1 MRLMQFAHFIA
12 KDGTRI
18 AFRHIRPDDKG
29 RLSAALGRLSPESRH
44 RRFLVP
50 KPRFSSSEL
59 RYLTEIDG
67 FDHVAIV
74 AVSAEDPDTFYGVA
88 RFVRLTDDPETAEA
102 AIVVADSL
110 QGRGLGRELG
120 RRLADEA
127 RARGVRRFT
136 ATLLGTNGA
145 SHRLFEAISERVSAR
160 YGGGLEEL
168 VAELEPPLA
177 A

>member
-1 MRLMQFAHFIA
+1 MRLAHH
-12 KDGTRI
+12 KLEDGTRI
-18 AFRHIRPDDKG
+18 LFRHIRPDDKG
-29 RLSAALGRLSPESRH
+29 RLSVGLQRLSPESRH

-88 RFVRLTDDPETAEA
+88 RFVRLKDDPQTAEA
-102 AIVVADSL
+102 AIVVADPL
-110 QGRGLGRELG
+110 QGKGLGS
-120 RRLADEA
+120 RLMQALVEESSRVGIKRLSALMAEDNEAIARLLAKVPARFERDEHHD
-127 RARGVRRFT
+127 GVR
-136 ATLLGTNGA
+136 
-145 SHRLFEAISERVSAR
+145 EVVVS
-160 YGGGLEEL
+160 L
-168 VAELEPPLA
+168 LA

>member
-1 MRLMQFAHFIA
+1 ME
-12 KDGTRI
+12 RI
-18 AFRHIRPDDKG
+18 LFRHIQPDDKG
-29 RLSAALGRLSPESRH
+29 RLAAGLARLSPESRR
-44 RRFLVP
+44 RRFLMP

-74 AVSAEDPDTFYGVA
+74 AIPFDDPDTFIAVG
-88 RFVRLTDDPETAEA
+88 RFVRLREDPEAAEVA
-102 AIVVADSL
+102 VVVGDPF

-127 RARGVRRFT
+127 RARGVRRFR
-136 ATLLGTNGA
+136 ATLLGDNVA
-145 SHRLFEAISERVSAR
+145 AHRLFASISARLEERVE
-160 YGGGLEEL
+160 GGVREV
-168 VAELEPPLA
+168 VAELA

>member
-1 MRLMQFAHFIA
+1 MLPPIL
-12 KDGTRI
+12 
-18 AFRHIRPDDKG
+18 FRHIRPDDKG
-29 RLSAALGRLSPESRH
+29 RLAEGLARMSPESRR
-44 RRFLVP
+44 RRFLMP

-74 AVSAEDPDTFYGVA
+74 AVSAEDPDVFYGVA
-88 RFVRLTDDPETAEA
+88 RFVRWQDDPEAAEA
-102 AIVVADSL
+102 AIVVADPL

-127 RARGVRRFT
+127 RERGVKRFT
-136 ATLLGTNGA
+136 ATLLGENVA
-145 SHRLFEAISERVSAR
+145 AHRLFASISGRLEAR
-160 YGGGLEEL
+160 YDHGLEEL
-168 VAELEPPLA
+168 VADIA

>member
-1 MRLMQFAHFIA
+1 MMGLTMRFAHHELE
-12 KDGTRI
+12 DGTRI
-18 AFRHIRPDDKG
+18 LFRHIRPDDKG
-29 RLSAALGRLSPESRH
+29 RLAAGLSRLSPESQR
-44 RRFLVP
+44 RRFLMP

-74 AVSAEDPDTFYGVA
+74 AVLEEDPEAIVAVA
-88 RFVRLTDDPETAEA
+88 RFVRLTDDPQTAEA
-102 AIVVADSL
+102 AIVVGDAY

-127 RARGVRRFT
+127 RARGVRRFS
-136 ATLLGTNGA
+136 ATLLGDNVA
-145 SHRLFEAISERVSAR
+145 AHRLMASMGERLHWEMR
-160 YGGGLEEL
+160 GGIEEL
-168 VAELEPPLA
+168 VTHLVA

>member
-1 MRLMQFAHFIA
+1 MLPALL
-12 KDGTRI
+12 
-18 AFRHIRPDDKG
+18 FRHIRPDDKG
-29 RLSAALGRLSPESRH
+29 RLSVALSRLSPESQR
-44 RRFLVP
+44 RRFLMP

-74 AVSAEDPDTFYGVA
+74 AVLEDDPESIVAVA
-88 RFVRLTDDPETAEA
+88 RFVRLTDDPATAEA
-102 AIVVADSL
+102 AIVVGDPW

-120 RRLADEA
+120 LRLADEA

-136 ATLLGTNGA
+136 ATLLGDNLA
-145 SHRLFEAISERVSAR
+145 AHRLFRSISERLHAR
-160 YGGGLEEL
+160 VGGGVEEL
-168 VAELEPPLA
+168 VAELGAVA

>member
-1 MRLMQFAHFIA
+1 VLPPLL
-12 KDGTRI
+12 
-18 AFRHIRPDDKG
+18 FRHIRPDDKG
-29 RLSAALGRLSPESRH
+29 RLSVALGRLSPESRR
-44 RRFLVP
+44 RRFLMP

-74 AVSAEDPDTFYGVA
+74 AVSAEDPDVFYGVA
-88 RFVRLTDDPETAEA
+88 RFVRLTEDPETAEA

-110 QGRGLGRELG
+110 QGLGLGRELG

-127 RARGVRRFT
+127 RERGVKRFT
-136 ATLLGTNGA
+136 ASLLSDNVA
-145 SHRLFEAISERVSAR
+145 ARRLFAAISERLDTRRDGVV
-160 YGGGLEEL
+160 EEL
-168 VAELEPPLA
+168 VAELVA